1 MERINIISKS
11 EKEIVFNS
19 VEDLSKFWEE
29 VSNGKTVILVRSS
42 EGETE
47 GILLNPNNAP
57 QINDGQIVLRSLQK
71 TKRS

>member
-1 MERINIISKS
+1 MERINIISRS
-11 EKEIVFNS
+11 EKEIVFSS

-29 VSNGKTVILVRSS
+29 VSNGKTVILIRTG

-57 QINDGQIVLRSLQK
+57 QINDGQIILRSFQK